1 MKEQDKIEGNTTYI
15 SVTVCDQGHYGFQS
29 CGNCG
34 CDLDDKTHNTS
45 CPKCK
50 YVFTDNRMEAG
61 FGGSDF

>member
-1 MKEQDKIEGNTTYI
+1 MEKDEKATYI

-34 CDLDDKTHNTS
+34 HILDDKKTYAV
-45 CPKCK
+45 CPKCE
-50 YVFTDNRMEAG
+50 YGFTERQMDHG